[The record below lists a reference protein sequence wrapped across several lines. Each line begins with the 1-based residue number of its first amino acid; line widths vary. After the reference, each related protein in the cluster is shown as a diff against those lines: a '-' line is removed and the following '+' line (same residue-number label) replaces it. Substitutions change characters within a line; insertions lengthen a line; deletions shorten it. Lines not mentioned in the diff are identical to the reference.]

1 MLLTPSRL
9 RPWWPLLVL
18 PLGAVASGLAL
29 TLLGFAA
36 VPFHVALDITLVAGI
51 VLAAVV
57 DRSSGDTAALPTLA
71 ALAAIAAL
79 IVAVALIPPF
89 RSGLATVTG
98 FGSDAHLVAGSA
110 TFLQHNYP
118 ASTNIAYPADEVPPL
133 WRSKFPI
140 YYPLAAV
147 ASVAGVEP
155 WEALMT
161 VAAILLALTAL
172 GFFLLAREGF
182 GAPVGIAAAAMA
194 VAVLDRRVFHLA
206 LHPYYNQ
213 LWGMLTLPFTLLA
226 AYLYAV
232 QPSRRALG
240 MFIAFAAVGTFAYPL
255 MLPFPL
261 ITAAGAWW
269 LA

>member
-1 MLLTPSRL
+1 
-9 RPWWPLLVL
+9 
-18 PLGAVASGLAL
+18 L

-36 VPFHVALDITLVAGI
+36 IPFHVALVVVLLAGI

-57 DRSSGDTAALPTLA
+57 DRPAREGTPVATVAALG
-71 ALAAIAAL
+71 AICAL
-79 IVAVALIPPF
+79 IVAVALIPTF

-161 VAAILLALTAL
+161 VAAILLAL
-172 GFFLLAREGF
+172 
-182 GAPVGIAAAAMA
+182 
-194 VAVLDRRVFHLA
+194 
-206 LHPYYNQ
+206 
-213 LWGMLTLPFTLLA
+213 
-226 AYLYAV
+226 
-232 QPSRRALG
+232 
-240 MFIAFAAVGTFAYPL
+240 
-255 MLPFPL
+255 
-261 ITAAGAWW
+261 
-269 LA
+269 